1 MPMKAMVINIMAV
14 ICFIFSLFLAACG
27 SKSDET
33 HHHALTFSSESNL
46 IGEWEQ
52 VKLKVEFDDAAKEGQ
67 DRMLQVDRKNWEEK
81 MQVRPARLIFN
92 DNHTYVIEI
101 KNLNDS
107 VIKTRKGHWELTG
120 DSLFM
125 DQTHP
130 EWASFSYRI
139 ELKPGEARIN
149 GLLDWDGDG
158 KANEKYTCVQRR
170 IN

>member
-1 MPMKAMVINIMAV
+1 MAMKTLAVSLSAV
-14 ICFIFSLFLAACG
+14 ICFIFSLFLSSCG
-27 SKSDET
+27 GKSNEK
-33 HHHALTFSSESNL
+33 HHHALNFSSESNL

-52 VKLKVEFDDAAKEGQ
+52 VKLQVELDDAGKDDQ
-67 DRMLQVDRKNWEEK
+67 DRIWQVNRENWEEK
-81 MQVRPARLIFN
+81 MQARPARLIFK
-92 DNHTYVIEI
+92 DDHTYFMEI

-107 VIKTRKGHWELTG
+107 VTKTRKGHWEITG

-139 ELKPGEARIN
+139 ELKPGEVRLN
-149 GLLDWDGDG
+149 GKLDWNGDG

-170 IN
+170 IY